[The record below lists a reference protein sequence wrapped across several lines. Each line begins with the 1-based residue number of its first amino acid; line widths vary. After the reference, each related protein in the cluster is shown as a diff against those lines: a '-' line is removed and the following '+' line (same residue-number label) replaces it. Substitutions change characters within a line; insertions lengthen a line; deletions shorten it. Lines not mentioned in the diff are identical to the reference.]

1 MLLETLGAILLR
13 NMLTGRGI
21 LRACY
26 GNKERKGI
34 LSYGYGSKNP
44 PHPLTIIERRKYYEN
59 ESRFSGEYFRNNLP
73 RNIKDW
79 AYAINLDEYADVGT
93 HWIVLYT
100 LNNDIFYLDSFGVEH
115 ITKEIKTF
123 IGKKNIQTN
132 IFRIQ
137 ANNCRKIE

>member
-1 MLLETLGAILLR
+1 M
-13 NMLTGRGI
+13 
-21 LRACY
+21 
-26 GNKERKGI
+26 
-34 LSYGYGSKNP
+34 
-44 PHPLTIIERRKYYEN
+44 TIIERRKYYEN
-59 ESRFSGEYFRNNLP
+59 ESRFNGDYFRNNLS

-123 IGKKNIQTN
+123 IGKNKYIQNTS
-132 IFRIQ
+132 
-137 ANNCRKIE
+137 K